1 MMKTMGNSLNIQLTA
16 ELRRYV
22 DERASDHDVYAT
34 PSEFVRD
41 LIRKDRAQRM
51 VGGIV
56 QGLRE
61 IQQGKSIKKTAMDTF
76 NE

>member
-1 MMKTMGNSLNIQLTA
+1 MSSSLNIQLTT

-22 DERASDHDVYAT
+22 DERASDNDVYAT

-41 LIRKDRAQRM
+41 LIRKDRAQR
-51 VGGIV
+51 VTEGIV

-61 IQQGKSIKKTAMDTF
+61 ISDGKSIKITAIDIF
-76 NE
+76 NED

>member
-1 MMKTMGNSLNIQLTA
+1 MSNSLNIQLTT

-41 LIRKDRAQRM
+41 LIRKDRAQR
-51 VGGIV
+51 VVNGIT

-61 IQQGKSIKKTAMDTF
+61 IRSGRSEKITAMDIY
-76 NE
+76 NEE